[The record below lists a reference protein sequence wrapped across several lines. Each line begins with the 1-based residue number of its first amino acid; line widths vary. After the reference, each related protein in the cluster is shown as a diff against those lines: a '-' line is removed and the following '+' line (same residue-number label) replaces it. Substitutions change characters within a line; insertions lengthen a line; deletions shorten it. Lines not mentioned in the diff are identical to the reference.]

1 MQTIKTPFE
10 KERALQILEKAF
22 HQSPGIIWMI
32 GEKQKKIKSFLS
44 MFLMEASV
52 NNGAYLTSDNNGVVL
67 FFQLQH
73 QRSSLLLTLK
83 KIYVLL
89 FIMGLTRGLQA
100 IKYKKMIDEI
110 RPKQGWFGWLVAT
123 DSSVVGNA
131 AAYEIKNFM
140 FQSSDDSQEP
150 VFVETTV
157 PRVRTLYQI
166 AGYIEYA
173 SMKHPWQ
180 NLDIWFFKREP
191 NLIKK

>member
-1 MQTIKTPFE
+1 
-10 KERALQILEKAF
+10 
-22 HQSPGIIWMI
+22 
-32 GEKQKKIKSFLS
+32 